1 MIIVKQTNEQDPLV
15 FTVTVKEGSSETAHQ
30 VTLSQ
35 ATYQKLTG
43 GGQVSASDC
52 VRAAFEFLLEREAK
66 ESILRQFD
74 ITVISHYFP
83 NFEREFPRYLKR
95 F

>member
-1 MIIVKQTNEQDPLV
+1 MIKVQQTNENEPLA
-15 FTVTVKEGSSETAHQ
+15 FTVTVTEGSGETTHQ

-43 GGQVSASDC
+43 GKVSASDC
-52 VRAAFEFLLEREAK
+52 VQAAFQFLLEREPK
-66 ESILRQFD
+66 EAILRQFD

-83 NFEREFPRYLKR
+83 NFERELSRYLER